1 MGVESLKIMPVLEIN
16 TSIVQNQPPDRRVE
30 PEEASVSIEA
40 GTSLQTSEGDVVTLS
55 FADKQNLSNSYG
67 EAQFED
73 DQTVNEISSV
83 ARAASE
89 YSQVVEG
96 DLNEDELIAIQKI
109 AAHVEPIAREFLSS
123 DPEELDVEK
132 TIGILTGD
140 HEITEEVGIALGT
153 AIVKTLG
160 LESSSQVNPDN
171 LVQSESITVE
181 AENPDI
187 NIENIRQL
195 PELSSAVVNAE
206 LQKQFQAL
214 NESSK
219 ALIISSLNDLMRFF
233 HEQVSQVLEP
243 LKHPISLGVGVTN
256 QADTKPRA

>member
-1 MGVESLKIMPVLEIN
+1 MRVESLEILPVLEIN

-96 DLNEDELIAIQKI
+96 DLNEEELVAIQKI
-109 AAHVEPIAREFLSS
+109 SAHVEPIAREFLSS
-123 DPEELDVEK
+123 DPEDLDVEK
-132 TIGILTGD
+132 AIGILTGD
-140 HEITEEVGIALGT
+140 HKITEEVGIELGNT
-153 AIVKTLG
+153 IVKTLG

-171 LVQSESITVE
+171 LVESESTTVE

-195 PELSSAVVNAE
+195 PELSSAAVNAE

-233 HEQVSQVLEP
+233 HEKVSQVLEP
-243 LKHPISLGVGVTN
+243 LKHPISLGVGAMDLV
-256 QADTKPRA
+256 DTKPRA

>member
-1 MGVESLKIMPVLEIN
+1 MGLESLKIMPVLEIN

-132 TIGILTGD
+132 AIGILTGD
-140 HEITEEVGIALGT
+140 HKITEEVGIALGT

-195 PELSSAVVNAE
+195 PELASAAVDAE
-206 LQKQFQAL
+206 LQKQFQTL

-219 ALIISSLNDLMRFF
+219 ALIVSSLNDLMRFF
-233 HEQVSQVLEP
+233 HEKVSQVLEP
-243 LKHPISLGVGVTN
+243 LKHPISLGVGAMDLV
-256 QADTKPRA
+256 DTKPQA

>member
-1 MGVESLKIMPVLEIN
+1 MPVLEIN

-132 TIGILTGD
+132 AIGILTGD
-140 HEITEEVGIALGT
+140 HKITEEVGIALGT

-171 LVQSESITVE
+171 LAQSELITVE

-195 PELSSAVVNAE
+195 PELASAAVNAE

-219 ALIISSLNDLMRFF
+219 ALIISSRNDLMRFF
-233 HEQVSQVLEP
+233 HEKVSQVLEP

-256 QADTKPRA
+256 QTDTKPQA

>member
-1 MGVESLKIMPVLEIN
+1 MPVLEIN

-123 DPEELDVEK
+123 DPEDLDVEK
-132 TIGILTGD
+132 AIGILTGD

-171 LVQSESITVE
+171 LVQSESTTVE

-195 PELSSAVVNAE
+195 PELASAAVDAA
-206 LQKQFQAL
+206 LQKQFQTL

-219 ALIISSLNDLMRFF
+219 ALIVSSLNDLMRFF
-233 HEQVSQVLEP
+233 HEKVSQVLEP
-243 LKHPISLGVGVTN
+243 LKHPISLGVSAMDLV
-256 QADTKPRA
+256 DTKPRA

>member
-1 MGVESLKIMPVLEIN
+1 MPVLEIN
-16 TSIVQNQPPDRRVE
+16 TSIVQNQLPDRRVE
-30 PEEASVSIEA
+30 LEEASVSIEA

-55 FADKQNLSNSYG
+55 FADKENLSRSYG
-67 EAQFED
+67 EAQFEGD
-73 DQTVNEISSV
+73 STVNEISSV
-83 ARAASE
+83 ARAASK

-96 DLNEDELIAIQKI
+96 ALNEDELIAIQKI

-132 TIGILTGD
+132 AIGILTGD
-140 HEITEEVGIALGT
+140 HETTEEVGIELGN

-171 LVQSESITVE
+171 LVQSESTMVE

-187 NIENIRQL
+187 NIENIRQF
-195 PELSSAVVNAE
+195 PELASAAVDAE
-206 LQKQFQAL
+206 FQKQFQTL

-219 ALIISSLNDLMRFF
+219 ALIVSSLNDLMRFF
-233 HEQVSQVLEP
+233 HEKVSKVLEP
-243 LKHPISLGVGVTN
+243 LKHPISLGVGALDLV
-256 QADTKPRA
+256 DTKPQA

>member
-1 MGVESLKIMPVLEIN
+1 MPVLEIN
-16 TSIVQNQPPDRRVE
+16 TSIVQNQLPDRRVE
-30 PEEASVSIEA
+30 PEEASVPIEA

-55 FADKQNLSNSYG
+55 FADKQNVSNSSG
-67 EAQFED
+67 ETQFED

-83 ARAASE
+83 ARAVSE

-109 AAHVEPIAREFLSS
+109 AAHVEPIAKELFSD

-132 TIGILTGD
+132 AIGILTDD
-140 HEITEEVGIALGT
+140 HKITEEVGMELGN

-160 LESSSQVNPDN
+160 LESSSQVNLDN
-171 LVQSESITVE
+171 LVQSESIMVE

-195 PELSSAVVNAE
+195 PKLASAAVDAE
-206 LQKQFQAL
+206 LRKQFQEL
-214 NESSK
+214 NKSSK
-219 ALIISSLNDLMRFF
+219 ALIVSSLNDLMRFF
-233 HEQVSQVLEP
+233 HEKVSKVLEP
-243 LKHPISLGVGVTN
+243 LKHPISLGVGAMDL
-256 QADTKPRA
+256 ADTKPRA